1 MDVKGFTYGRFQLFL
16 CIFVSLFGRSVQ
28 LKCTDICTPTD
39 LVGLVFGFM
48 QCAGITFEVTETT
61 GVDLDFSFCLCK
73 GPVNPSGAK
82 FFVTID
88 HVGADP
94 TAADDF
100 DEGTEPLKIP
110 INNLGGN
117 KAKCA
122 DNIIT
127 ILGDSV
133 PENTEMFTLTLSFE
147 SCADKDNNLCM
158 VDTGYDKITVDVV
171 DDDSQTPVLGSGCD
185 CASQTWYILDRASY
199 AVTEPSTATGTK
211 TLEIT
216 IIRKGVTTHNDG
228 SVDLTVVALSAS
240 ETADYVNFGTETI
253 NFAAAEFMKTF
264 DITINSD
271 DLHESTEEFL
281 IYLSNPGPTAATNQE
296 DLGDLTTAVISIY
309 DYDRIGTWYYLG
321 CAEYTVTESDT
332 MIDIVVKRRGD
343 TVSATTGFVELST
356 TDITALSTS
365 DNIDYTA
372 LTSVPVIFEED
383 ATCSTP
389 ITLTITDDM
398 SEEPLEHLEIAL
410 TLTAIADRSE
420 LADLNK
426 AFVTIIDDDSKVT
439 WYSLDCGFYTATE
452 GDTDPVMIPITITKS
467 GDLSQETTVSLSTM
481 DITAT
486 GGDDYTTKMPE
497 TITFTADTETVETSQ
512 LVILA
517 DDIAE
522 GNEYL
527 QVELSLPA
535 DAPDGDALSD
545 VNKAIVLIYD
555 DDTPVTWYSLD
566 CGFYTAT
573 EEDTDPVMI
582 PITITKSG
590 DLSQET
596 THSQQWISLQQEA
609 MITPPKCPT
618 ITFTADTETVE
629 TSQLVILADDIAE
642 GNEYLQVAL
651 SLPADAPDGDALSDV
666 NKAIVLI
673 YDDDTP
679 VTWYSLDCGFYT
691 ATEEDTD
698 PVMIPITITKSG
710 DLSQETTVSLSTM
723 DITATGGAALDYTT
737 KMPETI
743 TFTADTDTVE
753 TSQLVILPDDIAE
766 GNEYLQVALSL
777 PADAPDGDALSDVNK
792 AIVLIYDDDTPVTW
806 YSLDCGFYTATEE
819 DTDPVMIP
827 ITITK
832 SGDLSQETTVSL
844 STMDITATGGDD
856 YTTKMP
862 ETITFTADTDT
873 VETSQLVILPDD
885 IAEGNEYLQVALS
898 LPAVA
903 PDGDALSD
911 VNKAIVLIYDDD
923 TPVTWYSL
931 DCGFYTATEGDTDPV
946 MIPIT
951 ITKSGDLSQETTVSL
966 STMDI
971 TATGGAALDYTTK
984 MPETITFT
992 ADTDTVETSQLVI
1005 LADDIAEGNEYLQV
1019 ALSLPA
1025 DAPDGDALSDVN
1037 KAIVLIYDDDTPVT
1051 WYSLDCGFYTA
1062 TEEDTDPVM
1071 IPITITKRG
1080 DLSQET
1086 TVSLSTMDITA
1097 TGGAALDYT
1106 IKMPETITFTAD
1118 TETVETSQLVIL
1130 PDDIAEGNEYL
1141 QVTLSLPADAPDG
1154 DALSDVNKAIVLIYD
1169 DDAPVTWYSL
1179 DCGFY
1184 TATET
1189 DAGTVMI
1196 PITITKRG
1204 DMSQETT
1211 VLLST
1216 MDITATG
1223 GGGLDYTIK
1232 SGEEITFTA
1241 NIEAVETSQL
1251 VILSDDIAEGNEYLQ
1266 VELSLP
1272 SDAPVGDALSD
1283 LNKALVLIYDDDE
1296 PVTWYSLDCG
1306 FYTATET
1313 DAGTVMIPITIT
1325 KSGDLSQ
1332 ETTVLLST
1340 MDITATGGG
1349 GLDFTIKSG
1358 EEITF
1363 TANTEAVE
1371 TSQLVILSDDIAE
1384 GNEHLQVELSLPSD
1398 APVGDALSD
1407 LNKALVLIYDDDAP
1421 VTWYSLDCGFYT
1433 ATETDAGNVMIPITI
1448 TKRGDLS
1455 QGTTVLLST
1464 MDITATGGVGL
1475 DYTIKSGEE
1484 ITFTANTEAVK
1495 TSQLVI
1501 LSDDIAEGNEYLQV
1515 ELSLPSDA
1523 PVGDALSDLNKAM
1536 VLIYDDDAPVC
1547 DGGNG
1552 CANNGICI
1560 GTDVCVCGGGFTGN
1574 LCQFGSANPGK
1585 LYLVLFQFLFESC

>member
-1 MDVKGFTYGRFQLFL
+1 MCV
-16 CIFVSLFGRSVQ
+16 
-28 LKCTDICTPTD
+28 D
-39 LVGLVFGFM
+39 LTEKVVPVYYPIIQKTELFGFM
-48 QCAGITFEVTETT
+48 RCAGTTFEITETT

-127 ILGDSV
+127 ILGDAV
-133 PENTEMFTLTLSFE
+133 PENTETFTLTLSFE
-147 SCADKDNNLCM
+147 SCADKDNVPCM
-158 VDTGYDKITVDVV
+158 VDTGFDKITVDVV
-171 DDDSQTPVLGSGCD
+171 DDDSQPPVLGSGCD

-253 NFAAAEFMKTF
+253 NFAATEFMKTF

-332 MIDIVVKRRGD
+332 TIDIVVKRRGD

-452 GDTDPVMIPITITKS
+452 GDTDPVMIPITITKR
-467 GDLSQETTVSLSTM
+467 GDLSKETTVSLTTM

-486 GGDDYTTKMPE
+486 GG
-497 TITFTADTETVETSQ
+497 V
-512 LVILA
+512 
-517 DDIAE
+517 
-522 GNEYL
+522 G
-527 QVELSLPA
+527 
-535 DAPDGDALSD
+535 
-545 VNKAIVLIYD
+545 
-555 DDTPVTWYSLD
+555 
-566 CGFYTAT
+566 
-573 EEDTDPVMI
+573 
-582 PITITKSG
+582 
-590 DLSQET
+590 
-596 THSQQWISLQQEA
+596 
-609 MITPPKCPT
+609 
-618 ITFTADTETVE
+618 
-629 TSQLVILADDIAE
+629 
-642 GNEYLQVAL
+642 
-651 SLPADAPDGDALSDV
+651 
-666 NKAIVLI
+666 
-673 YDDDTP
+673 
-679 VTWYSLDCGFYT
+679 
-691 ATEEDTD
+691 
-698 PVMIPITITKSG
+698 
-710 DLSQETTVSLSTM
+710 
-723 DITATGGAALDYTT
+723 
-737 KMPETI
+737 
-743 TFTADTDTVE
+743 
-753 TSQLVILPDDIAE
+753 
-766 GNEYLQVALSL
+766 
-777 PADAPDGDALSDVNK
+777 
-792 AIVLIYDDDTPVTW
+792 
-806 YSLDCGFYTATEE
+806 
-819 DTDPVMIP
+819 
-827 ITITK
+827 
-832 SGDLSQETTVSL
+832 
-844 STMDITATGGDD
+844 
-856 YTTKMP
+856 
-862 ETITFTADTDT
+862 
-873 VETSQLVILPDD
+873 
-885 IAEGNEYLQVALS
+885 
-898 LPAVA
+898 
-903 PDGDALSD
+903 
-911 VNKAIVLIYDDD
+911 
-923 TPVTWYSL
+923 
-931 DCGFYTATEGDTDPV
+931 
-946 MIPIT
+946 
-951 ITKSGDLSQETTVSL
+951 
-966 STMDI
+966 
-971 TATGGAALDYTTK
+971 
-984 MPETITFT
+984 
-992 ADTDTVETSQLVI
+992 
-1005 LADDIAEGNEYLQV
+1005 
-1019 ALSLPA
+1019 
-1025 DAPDGDALSDVN
+1025 
-1037 KAIVLIYDDDTPVT
+1037 
-1051 WYSLDCGFYTA
+1051 
-1062 TEEDTDPVM
+1062 
-1071 IPITITKRG
+1071 
-1080 DLSQET
+1080 
-1086 TVSLSTMDITA
+1086 
-1097 TGGAALDYT
+1097 LDYT
-1106 IKMPETITFTAD
+1106 IKSGEVITFTAD

-1141 QVTLSLPADAPDG
+1141 QVELSLPSDAPVGDALSDLNKALVLIYDDDSPVTWYSLDCGFYTATEGDTDPVMIPITVTKRGDLSQETTVLLSTMDITATGGVGLDYTIKSGEEITFTADTETVETSQLVILSDDIAEGNEYLQVELSLPSDAPVG
-1154 DALSDVNKAIVLIYD
+1154 DALSDVNKALVLIYDDDEPVTWYSLDCGFYIATETDTDPVMIPITITKRGDLSKETTVLLSTMDITATGGVGLDYTIKSGEEITFTADTETVETSQLVILSYDIAEGNEYLQVELSLPSDAPVGDALSDLNKAVVLIYDDDEPVTWYSLDCGFYIATETDTDPVMIPITITKRGDLSKETTVLLSTMDITATGGVGLDYTIKSGEEITFTADTQTVETSQLVILSDDIAEGNEYLQVELSLPSDAPVGDALSDLNKALVFIYD

-1189 DAGTVMI
+1189 DTDPVMI
-1196 PITITKRG
+1196 TITITKRG
-1204 DMSQETT
+1204 DLSKETT

-1223 GGGLDYTIK
+1223 GVGLDYTIK

-1241 NIEAVETSQL
+1241 NTETVETSQL

-1325 KSGDLSQ
+1325 KRGDLSQ

-1340 MDITATGGG
+1340 MDITATGGV
-1349 GLDFTIKSG
+1349 GLDYTIKSG

-1363 TANTEAVE
+1363 TANTETVE

-1384 GNEHLQVELSLPSD
+1384 GNEYLQVELSLPSD

-1433 ATETDAGNVMIPITI
+1433 ATENDAGTVMITITI

-1455 QGTTVLLST
+1455 QETTVLFST
-1464 MDITATGGVGL
+1464 MDITATGGTAL
-1475 DYTIKSGEE
+1475 DYTIKTDEI
-1484 ITFTANTEAVK
+1484 ITFTANTETVE

-1515 ELSLPSDA
+1515 ALNLPSSAPVGDALSDVNKALVIIYDDDTPVTWYSLDCGFYTATEGDSGTVVISITITKRGDLSQETTVLLSTMDITATGGDYTIKTSEIIAFTANTETVETSQLVILSDDIAEGNEYLQVALSLPPDA
-1523 PVGDALSDLNKAM
+1523 PVGDALSDLNKAL

-1547 DGGNG
+1547 NGGNG

-1574 LCQFGSANPGK
+1574 FCQLGSASPVCGNGNGCANNGICIGTDACVCGSGFTGNLCQFSSASPCK
-1585 LYLVLFQFLFESC
+1585 LHYC